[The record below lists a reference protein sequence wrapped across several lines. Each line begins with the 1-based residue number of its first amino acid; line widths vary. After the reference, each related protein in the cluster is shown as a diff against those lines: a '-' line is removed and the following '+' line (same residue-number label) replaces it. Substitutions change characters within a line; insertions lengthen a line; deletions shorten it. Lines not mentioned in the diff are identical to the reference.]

1 MIENP
6 EKELSDSQL
15 SKLIEAV
22 IFAENRLKNTSL
34 NMTIREI
41 GTEFA
46 NSCGGIK
53 VEFLSRGDGAALR
66 VLMGMASGYDRKSKK
81 RRMTTLKKL
90 LEKEARIRLKSKPS
104 V

>member
-34 NMTIREI
+34 NMPISEI
-41 GTEFA
+41 GAEFA

-66 VLMGMASGYDRKSKK
+66 VLMGMASGCDRKSKK
-81 RRMTTLKKL
+81 RRMTALKKL
-90 LEKEARIRLKSKPS
+90 LEKEARVRLKAKPS